1 VTFKP
6 KLWTLLSLILGICV
20 SEGCR
25 VERPTVVTIDDGA
38 TPVFHLSGSGKL
50 SSFSVYLV
58 PPHPEAMDK
67 PFSEQIPIWQIT
79 ALPDFL
85 HGRTVEEIRSL
96 TYGSIPSGYRQSFPG
111 DGTPPPPISPDDGN
125 PTFFICDTTD
135 APPTSGSFRILD
147 GKAIPATVR
156 TPCWTT
162 KNGKWI
168 AAPCVD

>member
-1 VTFKP
+1 VTLNL

-25 VERPTVVTIDDGA
+25 VERPTMVAVDGGA

-67 PFSEQIPIWQIT
+67 PFSEQIPIWQIS

-85 HGRTVEEIRSL
+85 HGRSVEEIRSL
-96 TYGSIPSGYRQSFPG
+96 TYGSIPAGYRQSFPG
-111 DGTPPPPISPDDGN
+111 DGTFPVSLDNGN
-125 PTFFICDTTD
+125 PIFFICDTTD
-135 APPTSGSFRILD
+135 APPASGFFRILE
-147 GKAIPATVR
+147 GKAIAATVR